1 MTARTIAE
9 YRESVS
15 ALLAGSLLRR
25 VELLDLRSAANA
37 VTGCIDRVLAED
49 VVAVTDVP
57 PFDNSQMDG
66 YAVRSADLAVPGT
79 RHPLTADVPAGTVPP
94 PLPAGFA
101 APIMTGAP
109 MPRGADAV
117 IPVEKTGGSFADSA
131 AAGSV
136 TFPDQVA
143 PGTFV
148 RHRGSD
154 VAAGS
159 AVLLAGTVLGAAQ
172 LGALAAAGVSAV
184 PILALP
190 RVALVTT
197 GLELTPVGA
206 PLDAGRIHDSN
217 SIMLAHALRRSGAVV
232 TSSGYHSDEP
242 DGFVDL
248 ITLLAATSDLI
259 VTTGAVSRGT
269 REVVREALEGDS
281 VSFVSVAMQPG
292 GPQGSGLLRGAGPSV
307 PIVCFPGNPV
317 SALVSFEMFLR
328 PVLRRVNGMRP
339 ADRETVSAPLAEAVE
354 PLAGKHQVRRG
365 ILDDD
370 GHVRLVGGA
379 GSHLLTAYARSTV
392 LVHLPAGPAPLPAG
406 TPVDVWRIDD

>member
-9 YRESVS
+9 HRGSVS
-15 ALLAGSLLRR
+15 ALLAGSLQRR
-25 VELLDLRSAANA
+25 VELLDLGSVANA
-37 VTGCIDRVLAED
+37 DADCVDRVLADD
-49 VVAVTDVP
+49 VAAATDVP

-66 YAVRSADLAVPGT
+66 YAVRSADLTVPGR
-79 RHPLTADVPAGTVPP
+79 RHPLTAEVSAGTIPP
-94 PLPAGFA
+94 PLPANFA

-117 IPVEKTGGSFADSA
+117 IPVERTGGSFADSA

-136 TFPDQVA
+136 TFSEPVA

-148 RHRGSD
+148 RLRGSD
-154 VAAGS
+154 IAAGS
-159 AVLLAGTVLGAAQ
+159 TLLPAGTVLGAAQ

-184 PILALP
+184 PVLALP

-197 GLELTPVGA
+197 GLELTPIGT

-217 SIMLAHALRRSGAVV
+217 AIMLAHALRRSGARV

-242 DGFVDL
+242 AGFLDL
-248 ITLLAATSDLI
+248 IAMLAATCDLI

-281 VSFVSVAMQPG
+281 VVFDSVAMQPG
-292 GPQGSGLLRGAGPSV
+292 GPQGSGLLHAAGRAV

-328 PVLRRVNGMRP
+328 PVLRRLAGLRP
-339 ADRETVSAPLAEAVE
+339 ADRETVSAPLAQAVE

-365 ILDDD
+365 ILDDG

-392 LVHLPAGPAPLPAG
+392 LVHLPAGPSALPPG